1 MDPSI
6 SSTEVHAKTGLLVT
20 EERSTS
26 DDSRAATPSLNAA
39 RHGKPTLMNS
49 LGYYIIATTLG
60 GTIVI
65 GAALVFLC
73 FLHVGNCNNST
84 WRSIMTAGWAARS
97 ITLASLAIRFVVT
110 AQAAGAISMLAAL
123 ALSRFEVPLAR
134 SAAMSMMRF
143 EITGPHNLARIY
155 TLRLLRGKNI
165 AIGLAALCLT
175 CTTLLLQFASTVLL
189 SNLKLRTITGAGQ
202 TAMMPYGIKNG
213 DNGNDETEPLENS
226 AHYWSTRPA
235 GYPAF
240 AEYTEPTPTVED
252 GVYMSIRALLPIY
265 PEANR
270 DRLKNYQGHGNL
282 VDTRIVCMRPVIED
296 LELTPPPRAG
306 LDDFFNE
313 DSFGSVAF
321 NCSSAIQGFDNTSR
335 ATTDEWPVVL
345 CLLHTYGGIV
355 SDMDG
360 YDKLNTGVGY
370 LVINTTG
377 SYDNWSNVYSGG
389 FGALDLEPAKNDGE
403 WLAQDLIGT
412 DLTISFSVYF
422 SAFTA

>member
-1 MDPSI
+1 MAMDPSI

-20 EERSTS
+20 EEGSTS

-39 RHGKPTLMNS
+39 RHGKPTLIDS

-65 GAALVFLC
+65 GAALAFVC
-73 FLHVGNCNNST
+73 FLHVGNSNNST
-84 WRSIMTAGWAARS
+84 WCSIMTAGWAARS

-110 AQAAGAISMLAAL
+110 AQAAGATSMLAAL

-143 EITGPHNLARIY
+143 ENTGPHNLARIY

-165 AIGLAALCLT
+165 ALGLAALCLT

-189 SNLKLRTITGAGQ
+189 SDLKLRTVTGAGQ
-202 TAMMPYGIKNG
+202 TAMMLYGIKNG
-213 DNGNDETEPLENS
+213 DNGNNETEPLENS
-226 AHYWSTRPA
+226 AHYWSPKPA

-240 AEYTEPTPTVED
+240 AEYTEPTPTLED
-252 GVYMSIRALLPIY
+252 GVYDTGMSIRALLPIY

-282 VDTRIVCMRPVIED
+282 VDTRIVCMRPVIEN

-306 LDDFFNE
+306 VPLPTPVRSRSVPTNFTNTIDTTDPTYDDTSGLDI
-313 DSFGSVAF
+313 GSDLPDLWSLCDRIADHKSD
-321 NCSSAIQGFDNTSR
+321 SSAIFSTKTASALWLSIALQRSR
-335 ATTDEWPVVL
+335 VSIIPLVQQRTNGLLYFACCTRTVASYQTWMATT
-345 CLLHTYGGIV
+345 
-355 SDMDG
+355 S
-360 YDKLNTGVGY
+360 
-370 LVINTTG
+370 
-377 SYDNWSNVYSGG
+377 
-389 FGALDLEPAKNDGE
+389 
-403 WLAQDLIGT
+403 
-412 DLTISFSVYF
+412 
-422 SAFTA
+422 